1 MPVVKGKHF
10 NYTTEGMAK
19 AKAYGKRTGMPMQMG
34 KGMMARGK
42 MPMKPTA
49 MKPMMGAAKRPAWR
63 PGGRPGAAK
72 RR

>member
-19 AKAYGKRTGMPMQMG
+19 AKAYGKRTGMPMQMA
-34 KGMMARGK
+34 KGK

-49 MKPMMGAAKRPAWR
+49 MKPMMGAAKRPAGR